1 MANESAAD
9 AMTSDCINVVLMSGR
24 AAQVPVIMDR
34 PLKRV
39 KLDAQSALQTGVGIL
54 RDSKIRILD
63 DCQKAS
69 AAGLKSGQAT
79 GEGPLSLL

>member
-9 AMTSDCINVVLMSGR
+9 AMASDCINVVLMSGR

-39 KLDAQSALQTGVGIL
+39 KLEAQSARCRLAWGSYATPKGVSWMIA
-54 RDSKIRILD
+54 R
-63 DCQKAS
+63 QPA
-69 AAGLKSGQAT
+69 Q
-79 GEGPLSLL
+79 PV